1 MRRRLNSVAFACA
14 LLAAPLGA
22 QGAVVTLHPGDLID
36 LKVHPEAALS
46 GAVPVDERGIATFPI
61 LGPRLVGGLA
71 WTEVRDAVIAAYRRE
86 LRDPVITLTPLRRIS
101 VLGAVNKA
109 GIYLVDP
116 TLPLAGAI
124 ALAEGASEE
133 GDLRRVRVVREG
145 RTLVADVPVERL
157 LIDADVR
164 SGDQLF
170 VERRGWWSR
179 NSPSV
184 VGALIS
190 AVAIVISVS
199 AR

>member
-1 MRRRLNSVAFACA
+1 MI
-14 LLAAPLGA
+14 AAPGGA
-22 QGAVVTLHPGDLID
+22 QGRGVTLHPGDVIE
-36 LKVHPEAALS
+36 LKVHPEAVLS
-46 GAVPVDERGIATFPI
+46 GPVPVDERGIATFPI
-61 LGPRLVGGLA
+61 LGPRPVGGVA
-71 WTEVRDAVIAAYRRE
+71 WSEVRDAVIAAYRRE

-109 GIYLVDP
+109 GIFLVDP

-133 GDLRRVRVVREG
+133 GDLRRVRVLREG

-170 VERRGWWSR
+170 VERRGWWARHSGA
-179 NSPSV
+179 V

-190 AVAIVISVS
+190 AVSIVVSVS

>member
-1 MRRRLNSVAFACA
+1 
-14 LLAAPLGA
+14 
-22 QGAVVTLHPGDLID
+22 
-36 LKVHPEAALS
+36 
-46 GAVPVDERGIATFPI
+46 
-61 LGPRLVGGLA
+61 
-71 WTEVRDAVIAAYRRE
+71 
-86 LRDPVITLTPLRRIS
+86 
-101 VLGAVNKA
+101 
-109 GIYLVDP
+109 
-116 TLPLAGAI
+116 
-124 ALAEGASEE
+124 
-133 GDLRRVRVVREG
+133 VRVVREG